1 MIPRSDADQFGEDQR
16 TMAASFTSERKTM
29 SSEANSVLEG
39 MDRSVLRILP
49 ADELD
54 LGQTIQPEYL

>member
-1 MIPRSDADQFGEDQR
+1 
-16 TMAASFTSERKTM
+16 M